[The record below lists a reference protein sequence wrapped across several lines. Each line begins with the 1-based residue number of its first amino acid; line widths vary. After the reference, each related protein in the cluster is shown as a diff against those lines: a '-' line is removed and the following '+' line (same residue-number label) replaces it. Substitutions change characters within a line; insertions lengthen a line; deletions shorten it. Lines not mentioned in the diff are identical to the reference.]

1 VAKASQ
7 VSDVLPTV
15 HARALEAT
23 GGTCSVL
30 FTCDSRTGRLHAT
43 SGFAL
48 DEIDTGAWTP
58 GPLEA
63 RILDEAFRD
72 RSPLLVR
79 DAVTD
84 APDFSRRLL
93 RSPAVL
99 LVPLVDR
106 GRRAG
111 LLAVGL
117 PGAAGPPGHA
127 IDEIGDALLLAL
139 ELFRLREREAL
150 QRDLRELLD
159 EFTATVSATLDV
171 GAGLDIVCRRANRLF
186 GADRT
191 AVWVHDRKARHLL
204 LRASSDRQQA
214 ASGASVSRD
223 DLLAPP
229 AAAMQRSRS
238 AALPREGPTR
248 TITVPLRGYRR
259 ALGALV
265 LEGVRVEAGDE
276 SSLLDRADEV
286 GRQVSSAIDS
296 LQLLDEVLGARR
308 ELEALFDSM
317 PSLIVVADAQGRI
330 VHANDA
336 FARRLHTTTERI
348 RGRGLEDCVGP
359 DLGRWLAV
367 QPRVTRE
374 RSPGTPATC
383 ELVDPM
389 LGGPL
394 MITVTGRLDRDR
406 RPSGLVVVARD
417 LTSSRLDAD
426 REQERLRLTQS
437 EKLAALGQFVAG
449 IAHELNNPLQGVL
462 GHIELLRATRGLPR
476 SQRPALKAIHRE
488 ADRAAKIVRNLLAF
502 TGSRRMTRRS
512 VNLNNILQR
521 VVAFRRASGRT
532 RDVEVVRH
540 YAAHV
545 PRVDGDPLL
554 LHQVFLNLIMNAEE
568 AVAATGRPGR
578 IEITTAVSASGD
590 RVQVVI
596 RDTGEGIPVEAFTRI
611 FEPFYTTKD
620 VGQGTGLGLPIAYG
634 IVQEHGGR
642 IAAANDPAGGAMFT
656 VELPAAPVRT
666 DRP

>member
-1 VAKASQ
+1 
-7 VSDVLPTV
+7 
-15 HARALEAT
+15 
-23 GGTCSVL
+23 VL
-30 FTCDSRTGRLHAT
+30 FACDARTSRLHAT

-48 DEIDTGAWTP
+48 DEIGTEAWTP
-58 GPLEA
+58 GPLEQ
-63 RILDEAFRD
+63 RVIDEAFRG

-79 DAVTD
+79 DAPTD
-84 APDFSRRLL
+84 APDFSRRLR

-99 LVPLVDR
+99 IVPLVERD
-106 GRRAG
+106 RRAG

-117 PGAAGPPGHA
+117 PGGAAPSGGP
-127 IDEIGDALLLAL
+127 IDEIGHGLLLAL

-191 AVWVHDRKARHLL
+191 AVWIHERKARHLV
-204 LRASSDRQQA
+204 LRASSDREQA
-214 ASGASVSRD
+214 AGGGRVSRD

-229 AAAMQRSRS
+229 AAAMRRSRS
-238 AALPREGPTR
+238 AALPREGATR

-265 LEGVRVEAGDE
+265 LEGVRVDAGDE
-276 SSLLDRADEV
+276 SSLLERADEV

-317 PSLIVVADAQGRI
+317 PSLIAVANEQGRI

-336 FARRLHTTTERI
+336 FARRLHTTTDRI
-348 RGRGLEDCVGP
+348 RGRALAECMGP
-359 DLGRWLAV
+359 DLGRWLAT
-367 QPRVTRE
+367 QSQGKPGHGT
-374 RSPGTPATC
+374 GTPATC
-383 ELVDPM
+383 ELVDPV

-394 MITVTGRLDRDR
+394 MVTVAGRLDRDR
-406 RPSGLVVVARD
+406 RPSGLVVIARD
-417 LTSSRLDAD
+417 LTTTRLDVD

-476 SQRPALKAIHRE
+476 SQRPALKAIYRE

-502 TGSRRMTRRS
+502 TGSRRMTRRL
-512 VNLNNILQR
+512 VNVNNVLQR
-521 VVAFRRASGRT
+521 VVALRRASCRT
-532 RDVEVVRH
+532 QGVEVVRH
-540 YAAHV
+540 YAAHA
-545 PRVDGDPLL
+545 PRIEGDPLL
-554 LHQVFLNLIMNAEE
+554 LHQMFLNLIMNAEE
-568 AVAATGRPGR
+568 AIRASGRPGR
-578 IEITTAVSASGD
+578 IEITTTGAPTGD
-590 RVQVVI
+590 RVRVAI
-596 RDTGEGIPVEAFTRI
+596 RDTGEGIPVEALTRI

-634 IVQEHGGR
+634 IVQEHGGS
-642 IAAANDPAGGAMFT
+642 IAAANDPAGGAVIT
-656 VELPAAPVRT
+656 VELPAAPART